1 MCYNLDM
8 KDIIIKKVNGN
19 YKIPGFLR
27 LKLLSHNF
35 KLEYNGK
42 LYDKEIKDN
51 YEIRQISLLVEAL
64 NIKERKERLA
74 FIYDKTC
81 ELLDSRFQ
89 EENICQFKSN
99 KCILDRIN
107 KANIDGCCR
116 CRDNKKRCRF
126 LLNHRCTDK
135 NLSCKFYTC
144 SYLKSKGYSFKI
156 NDIYLIKYLYNW
168 KQKIFC
174 YYDFFMSRDEV
185 LKDIYA
191 NSLLKWAFCRRV

>member
-8 KDIIIKKVNGN
+8 KDIIIKNVNGN
-19 YKIPGFLR
+19 YKIPKFLR
-27 LKLLSHNF
+27 LKLLNHNF

-89 EENICQFKSN
+89 GENICQFKNN
-99 KCILDRIN
+99 KCVVNRIN
-107 KANIDGCCR
+107 NTNIDGCCR
-116 CRDNKKRCRF
+116 CRNNKRRCKF
-126 LLNHRCTDK
+126 LINHRCTNK
-135 NLSCKFYTC
+135 NLACKFHVC
-144 SYLKSKGYSFKI
+144 SYLKSKGYSFRI

-168 KQKIFC
+168 KQKMFC
-174 YYDFFMSRDEV
+174 YYDFFISRDEV

-191 NSLLKWAFCRRV
+191 NSLFKWAFYRRI